1 MFTEYL
7 DSHDLR
13 ALLPGPGSYQPYP
26 RRQDRAA
33 WEGLAPAVRSE
44 LTAWGDEALAGYP
57 PLTATQYLAYVR
69 TGDRQVF
76 EKPYFARRKL
86 LIGAALAECVRDDG
100 TYLDAVIDGLWAICE
115 ESSWVVSAHND
126 SRHPMSR
133 PPQEHPLPDV
143 DDPYIDLFSAQTA
156 ATLSFVLYFLE
167 DRLDAVTPRI
177 ARRVRRELKTR
188 ILRPFEIHDD
198 FWWMGMIRKDM
209 NNWTPWILSNV
220 LDTVLLIER
229 DGVRRCELTA
239 RAMRMLDSYLAVMPE
254 DGGCDEG
261 AGYFNVAGGSL
272 LDCLEAIYRATDGR
286 VSFYDEP
293 HIRAI
298 GAYPLKAHVSGP
310 YYLNFADCD
319 VKPTLDA
326 MPIIRYGVRTQNPA
340 LTALG
345 VSIRRAK
352 GVQVRVEDTPQ
363 MNRVLASLFDPVPE
377 AEALQEPPFMA
388 MPDLQVYAWRFD
400 GLYAAIKG
408 GCNGESHNHNDVGTF
423 IVYADGEPAVVDM
436 GNKVYTAKT
445 FGPDRYTI
453 DNTRSM
459 NHNVPLI
466 GGVEQ
471 HEGRAYAARDVQGDE
486 RGARMNIA
494 GAYPAQAGVRKLVR
508 TFTPEAA
515 GVRLCDVIELDAP
528 QRVTW
533 VFMLRQK
540 PELVPGAVRFGPLVL
555 RHNPALAQQVQ
566 EMPVTDARLAR
577 NFPGSLWRLTLTAPA
592 AKTLNEEFILQRDA

>member
-13 ALLPGPGSYQPYP
+13 ALLPGPGSYRPYP

-126 SRHPMSR
+126 SRHLMSR
-133 PPQEHPLPDV
+133 PPQEHPLPDTA
-143 DDPYIDLFSAQTA
+143 DPYIDLFSAQTA
-156 ATLSFVLYFLE
+156 ATLSFVLYFME
-167 DRLDAVTPRI
+167 DKLNTVTPRI
-177 ARRVRRELKTR
+177 ARRVRRELETR

-220 LDTVLLIER
+220 LDTLLLIER

-261 AGYFNVAGGSL
+261 TGYFNVAGASL
-272 LDCLEAIYRATDGR
+272 LDCLEAIHEATDGR

-298 GAYPLKAHVSGP
+298 GTYPLKAHVSGP

-326 MPIIRYGVRTQNPA
+326 MPIIRYGLRTQNPA

-345 VSIRRAK
+345 AAIRRRK
-352 GVQVRVEDTPQ
+352 GAQVRPEDTPQ
-363 MNRVLASLFDPVPE
+363 MKRVLYSIFDTVPD
-377 AEALQEPPFMA
+377 ADALGEPPFMA
-388 MPDLQVYAWRFD
+388 MPDLQVYAWRFS

-423 IVYADGEPAVVDM
+423 VMYADGEPAIVDM

-445 FGPDRYTI
+445 FSPERYTI

-466 GGVEQ
+466 GETEQ
-471 HEGRAYAARDVQGDE
+471 HEGREYAARDVSGDE
-486 RGARMNIA
+486 SGARMDIA
-494 GAYPAQAGVRKLVR
+494 GAYPAQAKVKRLVR
-508 TFTPEAA
+508 SLTPGGP
-515 GVRLCDVIELDAP
+515 GVLLRDEIELEQA
-528 QRVTW
+528 QSVTW

-540 PELVPGAVRFGPLVL
+540 PELAPGAVRFGTLVL
-555 RHNPALAQQVQ
+555 RHDPALAQQVQ

-577 NFPGSLWRLTLTAPA
+577 NFPGSLWRLTLSAPPTAA
-592 AKTLNEEFILQRDA
+592 IREEFRIERSS

>member
-13 ALLPGPGSYQPYP
+13 ALLPGPGSYRPYP

-126 SRHPMSR
+126 SRHLMSR

-177 ARRVRRELKTR
+177 ARRVRRELETR

-239 RAMRMLDSYLAVMPE
+239 RTMRMLDRYLAVMPE

-326 MPIIRYGVRTQNPA
+326 MPIIRYGMRTQNPA

-486 RGARMNIA
+486 RGARMDIA

-515 GVRLCDVIELDAP
+515 GVRLCDGIELDAP

-555 RHNPALAQQVQ
+555 RHNPALSQQVQ